1 MLLFTKTSKY
11 RYALKVYTAGTSK
24 YRYALKVYIA
34 GTTCSL

>member
-1 MLLFTKTSKY
+1 MFLFTKTSKY
-11 RYALKVYTAGTSK
+11 KYALKVYTAGITK